1 MLSSKPDLWENLNA
15 CINIQIGSLKSRQKN
30 KEGALKQSGTQQGA
44 DSNYQSRNSKK
55 MAFHGCLKGIIW
67 AWIKKKK
74 KCNYLV
80 KMKSSSF
87 KRSMRGPAGK
97 HRWLK
102 PNSAQTQPHA
112 APSLKRLRLPRMEAS
127 QTCQGGERKAAG
139 GAEMNEKAQ
148 DEKGQL
154 LETLVVT
161 SGTEPETTTLLSHL
175 LRHYN

>member
-1 MLSSKPDLWENLNA
+1 MDTSKESFELE
-15 CINIQIGSLKSRQKN
+15 
-30 KEGALKQSGTQQGA
+30 
-44 DSNYQSRNSKK
+44 
-55 MAFHGCLKGIIW
+55 F
-67 AWIKKKK
+67 KKKK

-80 KMKSSSF
+80 KMKSGSF

-127 QTCQGGERKAAG
+127 QTCQGGEWEAAG
-139 GAEMNEKAQ
+139 GAEMNEEAQ